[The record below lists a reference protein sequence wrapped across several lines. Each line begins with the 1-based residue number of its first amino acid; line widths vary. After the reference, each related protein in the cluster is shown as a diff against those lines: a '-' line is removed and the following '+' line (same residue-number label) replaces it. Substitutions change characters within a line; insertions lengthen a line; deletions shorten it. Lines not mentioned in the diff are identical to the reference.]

1 MTHCNCI
8 KSLCLDRLSKTLKP
22 GSIPTIKSAEK
33 IARRIEAFDIKAG
46 NRKERVGAFESL

>member
-8 KSLCLDRLSKTLKP
+8 KSLCLDRLSKTLTGIYP
-22 GSIPTIKSAEK
+22 NYKSAAK